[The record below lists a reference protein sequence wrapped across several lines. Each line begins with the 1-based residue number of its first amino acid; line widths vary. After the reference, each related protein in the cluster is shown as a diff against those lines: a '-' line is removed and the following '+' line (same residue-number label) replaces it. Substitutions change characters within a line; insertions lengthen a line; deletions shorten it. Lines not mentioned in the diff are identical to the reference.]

1 MTLNFCPSK
10 FCWKI
15 TFKQGRFFDHQN
27 YVEKSKWK
35 QHRFF
40 DQRNDTEKSLWKQC
54 GFFDHRNYVKKKHME
69 TTWIFPSAKL
79 HWPSTWK
86 WRGNFSKLGRWR
98 IDVISTSNQ
107 RRFDVVCLLGYL
119 SIHFGPFLQPNS
131 FLLHLFFFNINSWLM
146 FS

>member
-15 TFKQGRFFDHQN
+15 TFKQGWFFDHQN

-35 QHRFF
+35 QRRFF

-54 GFFDHRNYVKKKHME
+54 GFFDHRNYVKKS
-69 TTWIFPSAKL
+69 TWKWRGKSTKL

-86 WRGNFSKLGRWR
+86 WRGNFSKLGRRR

-107 RRFDVVCLLGYL
+107 RRFDLVCPLGYL

-131 FLLHLFFFNINSWLM
+131 FLFHLFFLI
-146 FS
+146 

>member
-54 GFFDHRNYVKKKHME
+54 GFFDHRNYVKKKAHGNDVD
-69 TTWIFPSAKL
+69 FPISEVTLTKYVEM
-79 HWPSTWK
+79 TWK
-86 WRGNFSKLGRWR
+86 FFKTRSLTYRRN
-98 IDVISTSNQ
+98 IDIKSTSI
-107 RRFDVVCLLGYL
+107 RRGVSVGLL
-119 SIHFGPFLQPNS
+119 INS
-131 FLLHLFFFNINSWLM
+131 FWSIS
-146 FS
+146 STK